1 MDLTSALPI
10 IHNYLVPSL
19 IGVGSYLISSWV
31 KLKNLAFKS
40 KSQEQTFLD
49 KEWERLNAIREYI
62 DKKMESVI
70 KENDLLRE
78 RIEHLETEVDQ
89 LRTEN
94 LLLKAQMK
102 AGK

>member
-1 MDLTSALPI
+1 LDITATLPVI
-10 IHNYLVPSL
+10 QKYLVPSI
-19 IGVGSYLISSWV
+19 IGIGSYLVSSWV

-40 KSQEQTFLD
+40 KSQEQAFLD
-49 KEWERLNAIREYI
+49 KEWERLNVIRDYI
-62 DKKMESVI
+62 DKKMEAVI

-94 LLLKAQMK
+94 LQLKAQMK